1 MELAEQDVV
10 RAFVPH
16 VQERAS
22 GRMHHRPRFL
32 AGCRAGFTVDPEPV
46 GAEGLIGKR
55 WWEGIARGR
64 CAWGPLRQW
73 GWLSPRRG
81 RDALRCASSKCMR
94 ATRDEWTTRG
104 GGPARRG
111 CHPRCGSSLH
121 IFLFLLL
128 F

>member
-22 GRMHHRPRFL
+22 GRMHHIPRFL

-46 GAEGLIGKR
+46 GAEGLIGQR

-81 RDALRCASSKCMR
+81 
-94 ATRDEWTTRG
+94 
-104 GGPARRG
+104 
-111 CHPRCGSSLH
+111 CGSLPRPRSEGMKATTDELTTPPQRPP
-121 IFLFLLL
+121 
-128 F
+128 